1 MVLSVYCKQRTVQL
15 YFERRISYE
24 RGAQVLAEEG
34 FWLPKQTVHG
44 TISRLPGSD
53 RPFKPTCKMLEAIE
67 EKMKQDNET
76 TVTQL
81 VRMLEGVDG
90 RSQRAQNL
98 VHNPPN
104 DCNTECN
111 CNEN

>member
-1 MVLSVYCKQRTVQL
+1 MVLSVYCRQRTVQL

-24 RGAQVLAEEG
+24 RVAQVLA
-34 FWLPKQTVHG
+34 
-44 TISRLPGSD
+44 
-53 RPFKPTCKMLEAIE
+53 TCKMLEAIE

-104 DCNTECN
+104 DCNTERN